1 MSPLIVYSVV
11 PKCDSPFV
19 YLSDVVGSISD
30 DYYVANLKAT
40 FHEHLEVFISRL
52 RSNHFTLVKRA
63 FHRVNPLKD
72 LH

>member
-1 MSPLIVYSVV
+1 MQNLRQPLRYS
-11 PKCDSPFV
+11 
-19 YLSDVVGSISD
+19 SDDVGSISN

-40 FHEHLEVFISRL
+40 FHEHREVFISRL